1 VDPVWESDLTIWCT
15 YEFIDYNV
23 SITHKQPGGGGGGG
37 SENGTN
43 IERNFVKQSFAEKN
57 SI

>member
-1 VDPVWESDLTIWCT
+1 MTSFFKNIRMVRV
-15 YEFIDYNV
+15 YN
-23 SITHKQPGGGGGGG
+23 SNNNSGGGGGGG

>member
-37 SENGTN
+37 GETYCC
-43 IERNFVKQSFAEKN
+43 
-57 SI
+57 